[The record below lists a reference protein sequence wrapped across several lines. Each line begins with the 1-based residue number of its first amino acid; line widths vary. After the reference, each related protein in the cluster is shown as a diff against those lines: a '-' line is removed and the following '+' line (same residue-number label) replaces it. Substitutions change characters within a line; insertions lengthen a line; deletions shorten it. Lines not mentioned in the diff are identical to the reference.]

1 MSRVPLSNRKFQK
14 KTSDR
19 LHQPQ
24 HVQGRTNTMQRKVFT
39 KPSRTPAAD
48 RYKIVNVK
56 CQVPSPTTV
65 GRRDVKRDLEQKNK
79 RAKEQTPSTRDRHS
93 AKRMREIYVNP
104 NKDKPSHKPKSASKE
119 IQRTKVQNEEATVKE
134 KGETKI
140 GDEDKE
146 IQACEI
152 VSEAHKMIWFWLFNG
167 LFPTTNVIGE

>member
-65 GRRDVKRDLEQKNK
+65 ARRDVKRDLEQKNK

-134 KGETKI
+134 KVCLNINFLGVYCFFRVKLKSVTKTKRFKRVRLCQKHI
-140 GDEDKE
+140 K
-146 IQACEI
+146 
-152 VSEAHKMIWFWLFNG
+152 
-167 LFPTTNVIGE
+167 

>member
-1 MSRVPLSNRKFQK
+1 MSRNVLTVLKMPL
-14 KTSDR
+14 
-19 LHQPQ
+19 
-24 HVQGRTNTMQRKVFT
+24 QRKVFT

-104 NKDKPSHKPKSASKE
+104 NKDKPSHKPKWVLYFLWLGFSLILFGGFSGALPK
-119 IQRTKVQNEEATVKE
+119 KF
-134 KGETKI
+134 KGYLCYPFVINSCNRDLFCRRKF
-140 GDEDKE
+140 
-146 IQACEI
+146 
-152 VSEAHKMIWFWLFNG
+152 KMRKQQSRKRFVWILIF
-167 LFPTTNVIGE
+167 